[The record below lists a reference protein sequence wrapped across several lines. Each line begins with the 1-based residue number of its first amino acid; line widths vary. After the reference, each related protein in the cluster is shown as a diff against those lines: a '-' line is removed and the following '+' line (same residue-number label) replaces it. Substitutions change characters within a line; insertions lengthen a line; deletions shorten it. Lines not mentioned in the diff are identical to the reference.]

1 MQRLAGQHRRKKKEV
16 FRTAGHFALNDEPTQ
31 AIKVIDG
38 YLHQIDPID
47 PNDVD
52 LLLLKGHILDSI
64 HKFYQALNVYRKVLR
79 VDRDNAPGLIEV
91 GGYFSNIKRNHRKAL
106 WYFARAL
113 RLVESGRFHLDE
125 EDEFIEACTE
135 KAGALLALKRPI
147 EALKCIVHGLQKYPA
162 SLLLGD
168 ALQRAQK
175 EYEAIRERKFSK
187 RYRTLKRQIAKLR

>member
-1 MQRLAGQHRRKKKEV
+1 MRGLAVRHRPKKREV
-16 FRTAGHFALNDEPTQ
+16 FRTAGRFALNDKPTQ
-31 AIKVIDG
+31 AIKVIEE
-38 YLHQIDPID
+38 YFHEID

-64 HKFYQALNVYRKVLR
+64 HKFDQALNIYRKVLR
-79 VDRDNAPGLIEV
+79 VDRDNAPGLIDL
-91 GGYFSNIKRNHRKAL
+91 GGYYSNIKRNYRKAL
-106 WYFARAL
+106 WYYARAL

-125 EDEFIEACTE
+125 EDEFIDACTE
-135 KAGALLALKRPI
+135 KAGALLALKRPM

-168 ALQRAQK
+168 ALKRAQAQ
-175 EYEAIRERKFSK
+175 YEDVRERKFGK

>member
-1 MQRLAGQHRRKKKEV
+1 MQRLAGPHRRKKKEV

-38 YLHQIDPID
+38 YLHQIDP
-47 PNDVD
+47 NDLD
-52 LLLLKGHILDSI
+52 LLLLKGHILGSI
-64 HKFYQALNVYRKVLR
+64 HKFDQALNVYRKVLR
-79 VDRDNAPGLIEV
+79 VDRDNAPALIDL
-91 GGYFSNIKRNHRKAL
+91 GGYFSNIKRNYRKAL
-106 WYFARAL
+106 WYYARAL

-125 EDEFIEACTE
+125 EDEFIDACTE

-175 EYEAIRERKFSK
+175 EYEAVRDRKFSK